1 MNHII
6 DKYLNN
12 VQKALHHLIPDEPY
26 LSDLRTNLE
35 EYVQQFPGCTYEDL
49 VSQFG
54 SPENV
59 AQDFIDTV
67 KPNSISHRVKLR
79 KSNILIFITLTS
91 VIIFLLLFVHALS
104 RNRIVHSEDE
114 TIIYKSISVD
124 ESENIL
130 D

>member
-79 KSNILIFITLTS
+79 KRNILIFITLTS
-91 VIIFLLLFVHALS
+91 VIIFLLCPEIAS
-104 RNRIVHSEDE
+104 C
-114 TIIYKSISVD
+114 
-124 ESENIL
+124 IL
-130 D
+130 KMKLLYTNQYLLTSQRTF

>member
-1 MNHII
+1 MNYIT

-26 LSDLRTNLE
+26 LSDLRANLE
-35 EYVQQFPGCTYEDL
+35 EYVNQFPDCTYEDL

-67 KPNSISHRVKLR
+67 KPDSITHRVKQKKRNLLLFI
-79 KSNILIFITLTS
+79 ILAGI
-91 VIIFLLLFVHALS
+91 IIFLLLFVHNLS
-104 RNRIVHSEDE
+104 RERIVHSEDE
-114 TIIYKSISVD
+114 TIIYPPVSVD
-124 ESENIL
+124 ESESIL
-130 D
+130 N